1 MKKTALVYWPKKG
14 NVENTAHK
22 ISALFETGSIDVF
35 TISQLDAKQL
45 MSYRLIIF
53 GGSTI
58 GADNWEDAHTSKW
71 YEFFKAL
78 KSVDLGG
85 KTAAIYGLGDQVL
98 YPEHFVDGMAI
109 IRDELLAAGATIVG
123 SWPVDGYEHTDS
135 KSVEGDHFIGL
146 ALDDDQQP
154 GLSDERIRTWVAMV
168 KEAAGI

>member
-14 NVENTAHK
+14 NVENTANK

-45 MSYRLIIF
+45 MSYDLIIF

-78 KSVDLGG
+78 KSVDLSG

>member
-1 MKKTALVYWPKKG
+1 
-14 NVENTAHK
+14 
-22 ISALFETGSIDVF
+22 
-35 TISQLDAKQL
+35 
-45 MSYRLIIF
+45 
-53 GGSTI
+53 
-58 GADNWEDAHTSKW
+58 
-71 YEFFKAL
+71 
-78 KSVDLGG
+78 
-85 KTAAIYGLGDQVL
+85 VL